1 MLPPG
6 YTEQHQKKKP
16 EEDVKKDSQCLQTL
30 ICMLSCRDGYQLGKK
45 GGDGC
50 QTCKCVKKGETDR
63 KCSCIKDIF
72 HVITLSHIYIF
83 IFTGDPN
90 KSFLY
95 IFSLTMKLF
104 KISTDDKN
112 KNNTSQTG
120 QEKMNNENTT
130 QNTGSGTPGGGSGA
144 QGPFGGAAGSES
156 GTSIK
161 RCSLDLT

>member
-1 MLPPG
+1 MGTAARPVNVSR
-6 YTEQHQKKKP
+6 K
-16 EEDVKKDSQCLQTL
+16 VKQT
-30 ICMLSCRDGYQLGKK
+30 
-45 GGDGC
+45 
-50 QTCKCVKKGETDR
+50 VNV
-63 KCSCIKDIF
+63 
-72 HVITLSHIYIF
+72 HVSKIYSMSLRYPIYIF

-104 KISTDDKN
+104 KIFTDDKN

-156 GTSIK
+156 GTSIN
-161 RCSLDLT
+161 RCS

>member
-1 MLPPG
+1 MGTAARPVNVSR
-6 YTEQHQKKKP
+6 K
-16 EEDVKKDSQCLQTL
+16 VKQT
-30 ICMLSCRDGYQLGKK
+30 
-45 GGDGC
+45 
-50 QTCKCVKKGETDR
+50 VNV
-63 KCSCIKDIF
+63 
-72 HVITLSHIYIF
+72 HVSKIYSMSLRYPIYIF

-104 KISTDDKN
+104 KIFTDDKN
-112 KNNTSQTG
+112 KNNTSQTGQKG

-156 GTSIK
+156 GTSIN
-161 RCSLDLT
+161 RCSQDLT